1 MSDRDDIID
10 LAIAYTWALD
20 TKRLEDL
27 RDIFT
32 PDATADLRDV
42 ECAGVDAIIERI
54 GSAVLRLDRTQHFV
68 GNHQVHVD
76 GDEGTHRCQLQGQH
90 VLEGTEGGDNYIV
103 AGYYEDRVVR
113 TPGGWRIAH
122 RVMRQTWSEGNPAV
136 VRR

>member
-1 MSDRDDIID
+1 
-10 LAIAYTWALD
+10 
-20 TKRLEDL
+20 
-27 RDIFT
+27 
-32 PDATADLRDV
+32 
-42 ECAGVDAIIERI
+42 
-54 GSAVLRLDRTQHFV
+54 
-68 GNHQVHVD
+68 
-76 GDEGTHRCQLQGQH
+76 